1 MFNEAFS
8 KENKVEP
15 DPEPML
21 EQFPDEEYDL
31 NGVRAA
37 DPFKDDE
44 EPIVKSA
51 AKTANKFF
59 TDQDTSFEMPPKA
72 GQMAATALAGG
83 VAKSNLWL

>member
-1 MFNEAFS
+1 MFNEAFE
-8 KENKVEP
+8 KEHKVEP
-15 DPEPML
+15 DPEPM
-21 EQFPDEEYDL
+21 QFPDEEYDF

-59 TDQDTSFEMPPKA
+59 TDQDNSFDRPSKT
-72 GQMAATALAGG
+72 G
-83 VAKSNLWL
+83 